1 MHEFSTRLTYLFQK
15 YYSGDASAEET
26 DELMLLVRR
35 AQGDQQLTDI
45 LKYAW
50 ENAAENHGF
59 FSGNESETIFGNI
72 IEHTSEQETISPLRK
87 WYWWRYAAAA
97 ILILFGLGALY
108 KFNDKDIIQQK
119 TAAAK
124 EIPNDVEP
132 GGNRATLTLADGS
145 TILLDSA
152 SNGLLATQGSAKIS
166 KNSDGQLTYDAQVSG
181 ASADPNQIN
190 MLSTPKGGQYQITL
204 PDGSK
209 VWLNSYS
216 SIRFPASFAQNE
228 RSVAITGEVYFEV
241 KKDKRRPFKVQFHD
255 SEIEVLG
262 TSFNVT
268 AYQDEPSSKT
278 TLIEGSVSLGSKS
291 NRKKLVPGQQAAI
304 SNDGN
309 IRTADVDVDEVIAWK
324 KGLFYFR
331 DESIEQVMKKASR
344 WYDIQVEYQGSI
356 PLRQFTGKVSMDVNI
371 SELLNMLSYAGVNC
385 KIENKKVIITN

>member
-1 MHEFSTRLTYLFQK
+1 MHDFSTRLAYLFQK

-26 DELMLLVRR
+26 DELMALIRE
-35 AQGDQQLTDI
+35 AQDDQQLSGL
-45 LKYAW
+45 LKDAW
-50 ENAAENHGF
+50 ENAAKRPGF
-59 FSGNESETIFGNI
+59 FSQDESNTIFSNI
-72 IEHTSEQETISPLRK
+72 LEQTADGDEDIEPLRR

-97 ILILFGLGALY
+97 ILVLVGLGALY
-108 KFNDKDIIQQK
+108 KFNTESITQPKIAS
-119 TAAAK
+119 T
-124 EIPNDVEP
+124 ELVNDVEP

-152 SNGLLATQGSAKIS
+152 SNGVLATQAGARIS
-166 KNSDGQLTYDAQVSG
+166 KNSDGQLTYDAQNNG
-181 ASADPNQIN
+181 AAADPNQVN

-209 VWLNSYS
+209 VWLNSSS
-216 SIRFPASFAQNE
+216 SIRFPASFADNE

-241 KKDKRRPFKVQFHD
+241 KKDKRRPFRVHFQD
-255 SEIEVLG
+255 NEIEVLG
-262 TSFNVT
+262 TSFNVM
-268 AYQDEPSSKT
+268 AYQDEPSSRT
-278 TLIEGSVSLGSKS
+278 TLIEGSVSLTNSN
-291 NRKKLVPGQQAAI
+291 NRKKLTPGEQAAI
-304 SNDGN
+304 NGNGN
-309 IRTADVDVDEVIAWK
+309 IKTTQVDVDEVIAWK

-385 KIENKKVIITN
+385 KLENKKVIIAN

>member
-1 MHEFSTRLTYLFQK
+1 MHDFSTRLAYLFQK

-26 DELMLLVRR
+26 DELMALIRK
-35 AQGDQQLTDI
+35 AQDDQQLSGL
-45 LKYAW
+45 LKDAW
-50 ENAAENHGF
+50 ENAAKRPGF
-59 FSGNESETIFGNI
+59 FSQDESNTIFSNI
-72 IEHTSEQETISPLRK
+72 LEQTADGDEDIEPLRR

-97 ILILFGLGALY
+97 ILVLVGLGALY
-108 KFNDKDIIQQK
+108 KFNTESITQPKIAS
-119 TAAAK
+119 T
-124 EIPNDVEP
+124 ELVNDVEP

-152 SNGLLATQGSAKIS
+152 SNGVLATQAGARIS
-166 KNSDGQLTYDAQVSG
+166 KNSDGQLTYDAQNNG
-181 ASADPNQIN
+181 AAADPNQVN

-209 VWLNSYS
+209 VWLNSSS
-216 SIRFPASFAQNE
+216 SIRFPASFADNE

-241 KKDKRRPFKVQFHD
+241 KKDKRRPFRVHFQD
-255 SEIEVLG
+255 NEIEVLG
-262 TSFNVT
+262 TSFNVM
-268 AYQDEPSSKT
+268 AYQDEPSSRT
-278 TLIEGSVSLGSKS
+278 TLIEGSVSLTNSN
-291 NRKKLVPGQQAAI
+291 NRKKLTPGEQAAI
-304 SNDGN
+304 NGNGN
-309 IRTADVDVDEVIAWK
+309 IKTTQVDVDEVIAWK

-385 KIENKKVIITN
+385 KLENKKVIIAN